1 MNGLA
6 VNTSRVVAWLFDEK
20 DKLCA
25 DRVLDRRIE
34 EHVPLLRRSRDDV
47 NGIRP

>member
-6 VNTSRVVAWLFDEK
+6 VNTSMVVTWLFDEK
-20 DKLCA
+20 DKLRA
-25 DRVLDRRIE
+25 DRVLDHRIE

-47 NGIRP
+47 AGIRP